1 MTLRRTI
8 GRAALA
14 VAAAAAALALWAS
27 LASAALGG
35 SSSTPDN
42 GGPRYVLTQTGPS
55 DGSGTGGHHC
65 HFGGGGP
72 NDTTPST
79 SAQNTSV

>member
-1 MTLRRTI
+1 MSLRRTI

-14 VAAAAAALALWAS
+14 IAAAAAALALWAT

-35 SSSTPDN
+35 SSSTPDR
-42 GGPRYVLTQTGPS
+42 GPRYVLTQTGPS

>member
-1 MTLRRTI
+1 MNARRTI

-14 VAAAAAALALWAS
+14 IAAAAAALALWAS

-35 SSSTPDN
+35 STSAPD
-42 GGPRYVLTQTGPS
+42 GRPHYVLTQTSPS

-65 HFGGGGP
+65 HFNGGGP
-72 NDTTPST
+72 DDTTPST
-79 SAQNTSV
+79 ATQNTSV